1 VIAPDLGGSVTGVA
15 VEAEGEPP
23 GAGPGAPC
31 DQAREFLELLGPLRV
46 AWDSSPAL
54 VSVVRGP
61 HHHLIYQNA
70 ASVRHFGVR
79 TLGVPL
85 PDAFP
90 ELPDRSLPV
99 LDAVLASGEPV
110 SMQRRNIGIR
120 NLEGDEILLH
130 YVVAPLGAGPPY
142 DGLVMT
148 SVDVT
153 AQVKAE
159 GAAER
164 AGLLSRISQQM
175 STAADPEAA
184 LTELTRALVPA
195 LADVAAVFI
204 IPPVRH
210 GGEQV
215 DNPPAAITISDELL
229 DRAGPPPPSDRR
241 GDPSPWDDALAAGQL
256 VLITPDEVSAEG
268 GQDTPTTRWLATART
283 RNIAVVP
290 LAVAGDLN
298 GAVVLLA
305 AGDREPFRSTD
316 EPFLADV
323 AARAGAA
330 VSQHRTVAGQQE
342 LVLQLQRSLLPAA
355 PPELPG
361 LRVAARYVA
370 GSADVEVGGDWWDV
384 HHLGAG
390 RVGIGVGDVSGRGVP
405 AAVVMGQA
413 RAGMRAAAHADL
425 PPVDVLTVLDAQVSE
440 LVRIDDSDP
449 HRLPPRFATAAYA
462 VIDPF
467 DDTLRVA
474 SAGHPPLLVRR
485 PSGRVDQVAPP
496 PGPPLGLG
504 GSRYDD
510 LVVPFPA
517 GSILAAYTDG
527 LVESHTRDIETGIEE
542 LAAALGAFDADTP
555 LEEMAD
561 RLLLMADR
569 SDDTALVLLHYIS
582 TGAQAIRV
590 RHQVMGLEDVPV
602 ARRALTDAVR
612 SVAPEMEEAVAAVTA
627 ELLANAMLH
636 AGPPA
641 RMRAAVTRERVL
653 VEVADTSALRPRQR
667 VAASGDE
674 SGRGLPI
681 VAAFSHTWGFRVTR
695 DGKSTWAELLPES

>member
-1 VIAPDLGGSVTGVA
+1 MAVAAGDDAPRDHGAGGSAGSEPTGDF
-15 VEAEGEPP
+15 
-23 GAGPGAPC
+23 AGT
-31 DQAREFLELLGPLRV
+31 LGPLRM

-54 VSVVRGP
+54 VSVVRG
-61 HHHLIYQNA
+61 HDHRLVYQNE
-70 ASVRHFGVR
+70 ASVRHFGQR
-79 TLGVPL
+79 QLGIPL
-85 PDAFP
+85 HDAFP
-90 ELPDRSLPV
+90 ELPDRSTTI
-99 LDAVLASGEPV
+99 LDGVLATGEPV
-110 SMQRRNIGIR
+110 SMQRRNIGMR
-120 NLEGDEILLH
+120 NFEGDEILLH

-142 DGLVMT
+142 EGLVMT

-153 AQVKAE
+153 AQAKAE
-159 GAAER
+159 SAAER
-164 AGLLSRISQQM
+164 AELLSRISQQM
-175 STAADPEAA
+175 STASDPEAA
-184 LTELTRALVPA
+184 LAVLTSELVPA

-204 IPPVRH
+204 TPPGPRDRVQS
-210 GGEQV
+210 GS
-215 DNPPAAITISDELL
+215 PPAAITISEDLL
-229 DRAGPPPPSDRR
+229 VRAGPPPPSEG
-241 GDPSPWDDALAAGQL
+241 GDDPGPWDEALAAGRL
-256 VLITPDEVSAEG
+256 VLIWPEEIRARDETESPTSA
-268 GQDTPTTRWLATART
+268 WLTATST
-283 RNIAVVP
+283 RNLAVVP
-290 LAVAGDLN
+290 LTVAGDLS

-305 AGDREPFRSTD
+305 AGDREPFRAGD

-323 AARAGAA
+323 AARASAA
-330 VSQHRTVAGQQE
+330 VAQHRTAAGQQD

-355 PPELPG
+355 PPALPG

-440 LVRIDDSDP
+440 LVRIDDSEP

-474 SAGHPPLLVRR
+474 SAGHPPMLVRH
-485 PSGRVDQVAPP
+485 PSGRVDQVAPS

-504 GSRYDD
+504 GGRYDD

-542 LAAALGAFDADTP
+542 LAAALAAFDTGTP

-561 RLLLMADR
+561 TLLEMADR
-569 SDDTALVLLHYIS
+569 SDDTALVLLHYLS
-582 TGAQAIRV
+582 TGTQAIRV
-590 RHQVMGLEDVPV
+590 RHHLMGLEDVPV

-612 SVAPEMEEAVAAVTA
+612 AAAPEMEDAVAAVTA

-641 RMRAAVTRERVL
+641 RMRAAISRERVL

-681 VAAFSHTWGFRVTR
+681 VAAFAHTWGYRVTR
-695 DGKSTWAELLPES
+695 DGKSTWAEVLPGA

>member
-1 VIAPDLGGSVTGVA
+1 M
-15 VEAEGEPP
+15 
-23 GAGPGAPC
+23 
-31 DQAREFLELLGPLRV
+31 
-46 AWDSSPAL
+46 
-54 VSVVRGP
+54 
-61 HHHLIYQNA
+61 YQNE
-70 ASVRHFGVR
+70 ASVQHFGR
-79 TLGVPL
+79 RELGVPL
-85 PDAFP
+85 VDAFP
-90 ELPDRSLPV
+90 EMQGRSVPI
-99 LDAVLASGEPV
+99 LDSVLATGEPV
-110 SMQRRNIGIR
+110 AMQRRNIGIR
-120 NLEGDEILLH
+120 NVEGDEVQLH
-130 YVVAPLGAGPPY
+130 YVVAPLGTGAPY

-153 AQVKAE
+153 AQAKAE
-159 GAAER
+159 SAAQR
-164 AGLLSRISQQM
+164 AELLSRLTQQM
-175 STAADPEAA
+175 SSAASPETA
-184 LTELTRALVPA
+184 LTALTRELVPV
-195 LADVAAVFI
+195 LADVAAVFV
-204 IPPVRH
+204 IPPVPRN
-210 GGEQV
+210 GQQAASQL
-215 DNPPAAITISDELL
+215 AAIALSDDLL
-229 DRAGPPPPSDRR
+229 ATAGPPPPAAQRD
-241 GDPSPWDDALAAGQL
+241 GPSPWDDALAAGHL
-256 VLITPDEVSAEG
+256 VLITPDEATADGSG
-268 GQDTPTTRWLATART
+268 TTTAQWLTAART
-283 RNIAVVP
+283 RNLAVVP
-290 LAVAGDLN
+290 LSVAGDLS

-305 AGDREPFRSTD
+305 AGDRAPFTMAD

-330 VSQHRTVAGQQE
+330 VAQHRTAAGQLD

-355 PPELPG
+355 PPVLPG
-361 LRVAARYVA
+361 LQVAARYVA
-370 GSADVEVGGDWWDV
+370 GSADVDVGGDWWDV

-440 LVRIDDSDP
+440 LVRIDDSEP

-474 SAGHPPLLVRR
+474 TAGHPPLLVRH

-527 LVESHTRDIETGIEE
+527 LVESRSRDFETGIEE
-542 LAAALGAFDADTP
+542 LAAALGSFAEGTP

-561 RLLLMADR
+561 ALLEMADR
-569 SDDTALVLLHYIS
+569 SDDTALVLVHYLS
-582 TGAQAIRV
+582 TGAEAIRL
-590 RHQVMGLEDVPV
+590 RQQLTSLHDVPV
-602 ARRALTDAVR
+602 ARRAVTEAVR
-612 SVAPEMEEAVAAVTA
+612 SRAPDLEEAVAAVTA
-627 ELLANAMLH
+627 ELLANALMH

-641 RMRAAVTRERVL
+641 RMRAAVSRERVL

-667 VAASGDE
+667 VAANSDE

-681 VAAFSHTWGFRVTR
+681 VAAFAHTWGFRVTR
-695 DGKSTWAELLPES
+695 DGKSTWAELLAET

>member
-1 VIAPDLGGSVTGVA
+1 VALEAGDDSTSDRVAAGSD
-15 VEAEGEPP
+15 EP
-23 GAGPGAPC
+23 C
-31 DQAREFLELLGPLRV
+31 EQASEFLELLGPLRA

-61 HHHLIYQNA
+61 DHRLVYQNA
-70 ASVRHFGVR
+70 ASVRHFGIR
-79 TLGVPL
+79 DLGVAL

-90 ELPDRSLPV
+90 EMPDGSMTV
-99 LDAVLASGEPV
+99 LDGVLATGEPV
-110 SMQRRNIGIR
+110 SMQRRNIGMR
-120 NLEGDEILLH
+120 NPDGDEILLH
-130 YVVAPLGAGPPY
+130 YVVAPLGSGPPY

-148 SVDVT
+148 CVDVT

-159 GAAER
+159 SAAER
-164 AGLLSRISQQM
+164 AELLSRVSQQM
-175 STAADPEAA
+175 STATDPESA
-184 LTELTRALVPA
+184 LAVLTRELVPA
-195 LADVAAVFI
+195 VADVAAVFI
-204 IPPVRH
+204 TPPGRRDRQ
-210 GGEQV
+210 G
-215 DNPPAAITISDELL
+215 DSPPAAITISDELL
-229 DRAGPPPPSDRR
+229 AAAGPPPPPARR
-241 GDPSPWDDALAAGQL
+241 NDPSRWDAALAAGRL
-256 VLITPDEVSAEG
+256 VLITPEEVSAGAAIESPMTG
-268 GQDTPTTRWLATART
+268 WLTATRT
-283 RNIAVVP
+283 RNFAVVP
-290 LAVAGDLN
+290 LAVAGDLS

-305 AGDREPFRSTD
+305 AGDRAPFGPAD
-316 EPFLADV
+316 EPFLGDV
-323 AARAGAA
+323 AARASSA
-330 VSQHRTVAGQQE
+330 VAQHRTAAGQQE

-355 PPELPG
+355 PPHLPG
-361 LRVAARYVA
+361 IAVAARYVA

-425 PPVDVLTVLDAQVSE
+425 PPIDVLTVLDAQVSE
-440 LVRIDDSDP
+440 LVRIDDTDP
-449 HRLPPRFATAAYA
+449 YRLPPRFATATYA

-474 SAGHPPLLVRR
+474 TAGHPPLLVRH
-485 PSGRVDQVAPP
+485 PSGRVDQVAPS

-527 LVESHTRDIETGIEE
+527 LVESHTRDIESGIEE
-542 LAAALGAFDADTP
+542 LAAALAAFDPDTS

-561 RLLLMADR
+561 RLLEMADR
-569 SDDTALVLLHYIS
+569 SDDTALVLLHYLW
-582 TGAQAIRV
+582 TGSQAIRV
-590 RHQVMGLEDVPV
+590 RHHLMGLEDVPV
-602 ARRALTDAVR
+602 ARRALTEAVR
-612 SVAPEMEEAVAAVTA
+612 TAAPEMEDAVAAVSA

-641 RMRAAVTRERVL
+641 RMRAAVSRERVL
-653 VEVADTSALRPRQR
+653 VEVADTSAMRPRQR

-674 SGRGLPI
+674 SGRGLSI
-681 VAAFSHTWGFRVTR
+681 VATFAHTWGFRVTR
-695 DGKSTWAELLPES
+695 DGKSTWAELLPEA

>member
-1 VIAPDLGGSVTGVA
+1 MTADASDDAPGDFAVGGSD
-15 VEAEGEPP
+15 EPGTP
-23 GAGPGAPC
+23 GA
-31 DQAREFLELLGPLRV
+31 DFLEMLGPLRV
-46 AWDSSPAL
+46 AWESSPAL
-54 VSVVRGP
+54 VSVVAGP
-61 HHHLIYQNA
+61 DHRLIYQNA
-70 ASVRHFGVR
+70 ASLRHFGVR
-79 TLGVPL
+79 DLGIPL
-85 PDAFP
+85 MDAFP
-90 ELPDRSLPV
+90 ELPDRSTSV
-99 LDAVLASGEPV
+99 LDAVLATGEPV
-110 SMQRRNIGIR
+110 SMQRRNIGLR
-120 NLEGDEILLH
+120 NPDGDEILLH
-130 YVVAPLGAGPPY
+130 YVVAPLGSAAPY

-159 GAAER
+159 SAAER
-164 AGLLSRISQQM
+164 AELLSRISQQM
-175 STAADPEAA
+175 STAHDPEAA
-184 LTELTRALVPA
+184 LAVLTRELVPA
-195 LADVAAVFI
+195 LADLAAVFI
-204 IPPVRH
+204 TPSGAPDREQ
-210 GGEQV
+210 GG
-215 DNPPAAITISDELL
+215 NLPAAITISDVLL
-229 DRAGPPPPSDRR
+229 ADAGPPPPSDRLS
-241 GDPSPWDDALAAGQL
+241 DPTPWDGALAAGRL
-256 VLITPDEVSAEG
+256 VLISPDEVADRG
-268 GQDTPTTRWLATART
+268 GRESPTSEWLTATRT

-290 LAVAGDLN
+290 LTVAGDLS

-305 AGDREPFRSTD
+305 AGDREPFRASD
-316 EPFLADV
+316 EPFLGDV
-323 AARAGAA
+323 AARAAAA
-330 VSQHRTVAGQQE
+330 VAQHRTTAGQQE
-342 LVLQLQRSLLPAA
+342 LVLQLQKSLLPAA

-361 LRVAARYVA
+361 LTVAARYVA

-474 SAGHPPLLVRR
+474 SAGHPPMLVRH
-485 PSGRVDQVAPP
+485 PSGRVDQVAPT

-504 GSRYDD
+504 GGRYDD

-542 LAAALGAFDADTP
+542 LSAALADFDQGAS

-561 RLLLMADR
+561 QLLGMADR
-569 SDDTALVLLHYIS
+569 SDDTALVLLHYLS

-590 RHQVMGLEDVPV
+590 RHQLLGLEDVPL
-602 ARRALTDAVR
+602 ARRALADAVR
-612 SVAPEMEEAVAAVTA
+612 TAAPEMEDAVTAVTA

-641 RMRAAVTRERVL
+641 RMRAAVSRERVL
-653 VEVADTSALRPRQR
+653 VEVADTSAMRPRQR

-681 VAAFSHTWGFRVTR
+681 VAAFAHTWGFRVTR
-695 DGKSTWAELLPES
+695 DGKSTWAELLPEA

>member
-1 VIAPDLGGSVTGVA
+1 MALEVGDDSPAGPTGGSA
-15 VEAEGEPP
+15 DASC
-23 GAGPGAPC
+23 GPA
-31 DQAREFLELLGPLRV
+31 AEFLALLGPLRD
-46 AWDSSPAL
+46 AWDTSPAL
-54 VSVVRGP
+54 ITATRGP
-61 HHHLIYQNA
+61 EHLLVYQNA
-70 ASVRHFGVR
+70 ASAERFGR
-79 TLGVPL
+79 RELGSVL
-85 PDAFP
+85 TESFP
-90 ELPDRSLPV
+90 ELRGRSLPI
-99 LDAVLASGEPV
+99 LDSVLATGEV
-110 SMQRRNIGIR
+110 VEMRRRDVGMR
-120 NLEGDEILLH
+120 NLAGDDVRLH
-130 YVVAPLGAGPPY
+130 YVVAPLGTAPPY

-148 SVDVT
+148 CVDET
-153 AQVKAE
+153 AEVNAE
-159 GAAER
+159 AAARR
-164 AGLLSRISQQM
+164 AELLSRITQQM
-175 STAADPEAA
+175 STAVGPEMA
-184 LTELTRALVPA
+184 LQELTRELVPA
-195 LADVAAVFI
+195 LADVAAVFVT
-204 IPPVRH
+204 PPH
-210 GGEQV
+210 GAGQPREPNLPV
-215 DNPPAAITISDELL
+215 AISISDVLL
-229 DRAGPPPPSDRR
+229 QTAGPPPPSDRR
-241 GDPSPWDDALAAGQL
+241 DDPSPWDDALAAGRL
-256 VLITPDEVSAEG
+256 VLITPDEVTADG
-268 GQDTPTTRWLATART
+268 GDESPTARWLAATRT
-283 RNIAVVP
+283 SNIAVVP
-290 LAVAGDLN
+290 LTVAGDLS

-305 AGDREPFRSTD
+305 AGDRDPFTSAE

-323 AARAGAA
+323 AARASAA
-330 VSQHRTVAGQQE
+330 VTQRRTAAGQQE

-361 LRVAARYVA
+361 LTVAARYVA

-440 LVRIDDSDP
+440 LVRIDDSEP

-474 SAGHPPLLVRR
+474 SAGHPPMLVRH
-485 PSGRVDQVAPP
+485 PSGRVDQVAPS

-504 GSRYDD
+504 GGRYDD

-542 LAAALGAFDADTP
+542 LAAALGAFDAGTP

-561 RLLLMADR
+561 ALLGMADR
-569 SDDTALVLLHYIS
+569 SDDTALVLLHYLS
-582 TGAQAIRV
+582 TGTQAIRV
-590 RHQVMGLEDVPV
+590 RHQLMGLEDVPV

-612 SVAPEMEEAVAAVTA
+612 TAAPRMEDAVGAVTA

-641 RMRAAVTRERVL
+641 LMRAAISRERVL

-667 VAASGDE
+667 IAASGDE

-681 VAAFSHTWGFRVTR
+681 VAAFAHTWGYRVTR
-695 DGKSTWAELLPES
+695 DGKSTWAEVLPDA